1 MKHLVLATEKGES
14 GGIAG
19 FQVSSSVAA
28 LMAVV
33 SKGQVFSITDIM
45 LAKKAYLLIYN
56 SGREECE
63 CRGEITD
70 LATLKYPHIK
80 FSGSHEAFIF
90 SIS

>member
-1 MKHLVLATEKGES
+1 MKHLMLATEKGES

-19 FQVSSSVAA
+19 FQVLSFVAA

-33 SKGQVFSITDIM
+33 SKGHVFSITDTM

-56 SGREECE
+56 SEREGCE

-70 LATLKYPHIK
+70 SSYTKVP
-80 FSGSHEAFIF
+80 SH
-90 SIS
+90 